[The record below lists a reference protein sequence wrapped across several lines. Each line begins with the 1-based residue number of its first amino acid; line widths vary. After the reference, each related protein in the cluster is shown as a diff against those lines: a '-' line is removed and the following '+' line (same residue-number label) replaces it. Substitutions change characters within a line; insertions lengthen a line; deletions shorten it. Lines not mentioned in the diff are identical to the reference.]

1 MPLCDFLPHCTSP
14 TLQYYDYSSL
24 SLPFYPGSESTF
36 FADPD
41 LQIYTD
47 LDPDMAKTCGSETL
61 FFYYHD
67 NPTVTSENTST
78 IYFIYVHMPASFT
91 FLARQRSPHR

>member
-1 MPLCDFLPHCTSP
+1 MIFYHIAHLLLYNIMIIHPFPYLFGPDPEPH
-14 TLQYYDYSSL
+14 
-24 SLPFYPGSESTF
+24 F

-41 LQIYTD
+41 PQIYTD
-47 LDPDMAKTCGSETL
+47 LDLDMAKTCGSETL

-67 NPTVTSENTST
+67 NPTVTSENAST